1 MIRAGWEEGVAIIRK
16 DKESLYSPHLLS
28 LLLPLLLCA
37 IFPLCSLLAPVRFSH
52 LIILEVVVTP
62 TILLQSPR
70 HVRVEPAWQYYLII
84 MAILSKHHDL
94 PSPPPPLLPPPIVK
108 VPLVLVG

>member
-16 DKESLYSPHLLS
+16 DKESLYSPPL

-70 HVRVEPAWQYYLII
+70 HVRLEPAWQYYLII

-94 PSPPPPLLPPPIVK
+94 PPLPLLPPPIVK